1 MSNTQALPI
10 VREFQNVQLIV
21 IQDPKHEFLMTTAEV
36 AKGYGVSESSI
47 LSHKHRQKDEIL
59 ENTHFLSVFAI
70 CNDRSGMNF
79 KKLYWTKRGVIRLGM
94 FIKSPRAVKFRDWAE
109 NLIIDHFRNSTKK
122 VAPCSGICRFRPVLE
137 GVWSDGKTRYITP
150 EAVEFAVSFMKERIE
165 RLLRDKSYI
174 RELKPLAVDIPIFGG
189 TVYDEEK
196 ASDEIGISLFGVLDN
211 DPFDKVKKSLR
222 RQNGQR

>member
-1 MSNTQALPI
+1 MPNSQLQAVPM
-10 VREFQNVQLIV
+10 EFQSSFLAV
-21 IQDPKHEFLMTTAEV
+21 IPDKKYAFLMSTEEV
-36 AKGYGVSESSI
+36 AKGYDCSI
-47 LSHKHRQKDEIL
+47 NAIHSQKQRHTDEIL
-59 ENTHFLSVFAI
+59 ENTHFLSLTQNAGVNRMAI
-70 CNDRSGMNF
+70 
-79 KKLYWTKRGVIRLGM
+79 KKLFWTKRGVIRLGM
-94 FIKSPRAVKFRDWAE
+94 FIKSQRAIKFRDWAE